1 VIRLHRSVACAAGLA
16 LYAAA
21 GAALATG
28 QKPATMYALN
38 CMGCHPSPQDPQR
51 DAGPLRGEFFHS
63 TKGRNFFVRMPVQG
77 RLLSA
82 TEEARLLE
90 EILTWRR
97 SCTAVIQNA
106 PMIDYRGDRQVR

>member
-1 VIRLHRSVACAAGLA
+1 MIRLQRSVAFAAGLA

-21 GAALATG
+21 GAVLATD

-63 TKGRNFFVRMPVQG
+63 TKGRNFFVRMPGQG
-77 RLLSA
+77 RSLSA

-106 PMIDYRGDRQVR
+106 PMIDYHGDGQVR